1 MLTKS
6 YQAHTERFAMIRL
19 VRRVKRFLLGTEGAS
34 MTEYAFLL
42 ALLALAVLGAITL
55 LGQSISSLFS
65 KLATLTQGLAP

>member
-6 YQAHTERFAMIRL
+6 HLAHTESIAMIRL
-19 VRRVKRFLLGTEGAS
+19 VRRIKRLWLGAEGAS

-42 ALLALAVLGAITL
+42 GLLALVVVGAMSL

>member
-6 YQAHTERFAMIRL
+6 HLAHRESFAMIRL
-19 VRRVKRFLLGTEGAS
+19 VRRIKKFWLRTEGAS

-42 ALLALAVLGAITL
+42 ALLALAVVGAMTL

-65 KLATLTQGLAP
+65 KLATLTQGIGP